1 MTVDDE
7 IASPVV
13 MMKNDGDGSSDEWR
27 WWTYGGDGSNSCWVI
42 FRWKQIRAQIR
53 FSSPVVIFTFFLV

>member
-13 MMKNDGDGSSDEWR
+13 MMKNDGDGS
-27 WWTYGGDGSNSCWVI
+27 GDGSGNG
-42 FRWKQIRAQIR
+42 
-53 FSSPVVIFTFFLV
+53 SSDE

>member
-13 MMKNDGDGSSDEWR
+13 MMKNDGDGS
-27 WWTYGGDGSNSCWVI
+27 GDGSADE
-42 FRWKQIRAQIR
+42 RLAQIR
-53 FSSPVVIFTFFLV
+53 